1 MARVVV
7 YLTSLMPDKSDK
19 LPLEEHLVHF
29 GLSKE
34 EASLYLA
41 LTGKLPHT
49 ALELSRLLRLPR
61 TTIYDHLASLIEK
74 GFVERIVKYKS
85 QQFRAYPIDILTHTI
100 DQQHTHLQTLTS
112 SYEYLKSHI
121 HEHGA
126 ASTTQVRYYHGATGM
141 RQMMWNALSAQKEHI
156 GYSVMGRRE
165 IVGATFLRRFL
176 EEMDR
181 RHLLDRVIIN
191 PKKETLIYTT
201 DGILSVREKKVALEK
216 IRVIPESSLRITGDT
231 TIYNNIFAVMYWK
244 QHEIVGVEIENPE
257 LVAMQKSI
265 FENMWKLAKPLQ
277 MK

>member
-1 MARVVV
+1 MA
-7 YLTSLMPDKSDK
+7 DKSDIID
-19 LPLEEHLVHF
+19 HLISF
-29 GLSKE
+29 GLTKQ
-34 EASLYLA
+34 EATIYHA
-41 LTGKLPHT
+41 LSGKSPHT

-100 DQQHTHLQTLTS
+100 DQQHTHLETLTS
-112 SYEYLKSHI
+112 SYEFLKSHV
-121 HEHGA
+121 HEHA
-126 ASTTQVRYYHGATGM
+126 VVASTQVRYYHGSTGM
-141 RQMMWNALSAQKEHI
+141 RQMMWNALSATKEHI

-165 IVGATFLRRFL
+165 IVGATFLQRFL
-176 EEMDR
+176 GEMDR
-181 RHLLDRVIIN
+181 RHILDRVIVN
-191 PKKETLIYTT
+191 PKKETLVYAA

-244 QHEIVGVEIENPE
+244 QNEIVGVEIENPE

-265 FENMWKLAKPLQ
+265 FENLWHLSKPL
-277 MK
+277 KTK